1 MQKNL
6 NFLHDLQLSSGSG
19 RLQTVY
25 EEIHG
30 LCRLTESFSNV
41 LSIVFF
47 SLKSCRGLQYPK
59 NSPAGSDV
67 CVEQIE

>member
-1 MQKNL
+1 MQKDI
-6 NFLHDLQLSSGSG
+6 NFLNDLQLSSGSG

-30 LCRLTESFSNV
+30 LCRLNESFSNV

-47 SLKSCRGLQYPK
+47 LGGLVEEHSIPRIPLQ
-59 NSPAGSDV
+59 V
-67 CVEQIE
+67 QTCVEQIE